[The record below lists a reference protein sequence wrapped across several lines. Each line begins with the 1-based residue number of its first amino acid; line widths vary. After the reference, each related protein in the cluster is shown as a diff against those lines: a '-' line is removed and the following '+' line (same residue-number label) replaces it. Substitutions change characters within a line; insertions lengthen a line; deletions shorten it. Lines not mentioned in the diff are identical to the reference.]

1 VQPAYII
8 SKGLEEFAAAQ
19 EQFGCLMDQL
29 QAEHMLRREHGE
41 VEECISKAGTELLR
55 LLLQGHLDLRA
66 AREAEREAIRGADGV
81 LRMHCRK
88 HCERAL
94 MTLFGEVTVRRL
106 RYGAPGHDS
115 VFPLDAELNLPAD
128 KYSHAL
134 AQARGGGS
142 RQELL

>member
-1 VQPAYII
+1 LP
-8 SKGLEEFAAAQ
+8 
-19 EQFGCLMDQL
+19 DRL

-41 VEECISKAGTELLR
+41 VEEWIPRAGTELLR

-66 AREAEREAIRGADGV
+66 AREAKREALRGADGV

-94 MTLFGEVTVRRL
+94 MTLFGQVTVRRM
-106 RYGAPGHDS
+106 RYGMAGHDS
-115 VFPLDAELNLPAD
+115 VFPLDAQLNLPAD

-134 AQARGGGS
+134 TQARGGGS
-142 RQELL
+142 RQALL